1 MGRFVLSRSVRRLV
15 FTALVA
21 WAFALGPACSSSGNH
36 QPQTG
41 SGGTTG
47 PATGSGGATSTGT
60 ASGGATG
67 SPGSGGITGSGG
79 STATGGHG
87 SGGTTT
93 TGTASGGASGNGGA
107 GGGPAASG
115 GATASGGAAGRASS
129 GGASAGGRPGSGG
142 AAAGGVS
149 GGGGARPG
157 SGGTSGGGGASM
169 PASPSAGCNSAM
181 PQMSGR
187 FNITVS
193 GASREYILKLPDNY
207 DATHPYR
214 LMFGWHGRMYDDN
227 WVADGGAPLTGPFFG
242 VEGMANGSTIF
253 VAPQAAGQGWA
264 NSDLAFADAMLA
276 KFEAELCIDKNRVFS
291 AGFSAGAMMTVT
303 LGCARGDVFR
313 GIAVMSGSTQ
323 LGCATGTHPVAYWA
337 SHGTMDTTVPI
348 ASGEAARDEFAKRN
362 HCGTQTMTVD
372 PMGCTLFLGCDAGY
386 PVTFCT
392 FDGVHEPAPF
402 AGVGIWGFISQF

>member
-1 MGRFVLSRSVRRLV
+1 MGRLAPPRSSSQRLA
-15 FTALVA
+15 FTGLVS
-21 WAFALGPACSSSGNH
+21 LACTLACGSSGNH
-36 QPQTG
+36 SPQNG
-41 SGGTTG
+41 SGGSSG
-47 PATGSGGATSTGT
+47 SPAGSGGATSTGGASGGTSSPGSGGSVSSGGVTGTGGQASGGATGT

-67 SPGSGGITGSGG
+67 SG
-79 STATGGHG
+79 
-87 SGGTTT
+87 
-93 TGTASGGASGNGGA
+93 GGA
-107 GGGPAASG
+107 GRPAASG
-115 GATASGGAAGRASS
+115 GAPAMGGSS
-129 GGASAGGRPGSGG
+129 GGGTSAGGHPGSGG
-142 AAAGGVS
+142 AHAGGAS
-149 GGGGARPG
+149 G
-157 SGGTSGGGGASM
+157 SGGTSGGGGAIGM
-169 PASPSAGCNSAM
+169 PPSPSAGCNSTT

-193 GASREYILKLPDNY
+193 GASREYILKLPDQY

-253 VAPQAAGQGWA
+253 VAPQASGQGWA
-264 NSDLAFADAMLA
+264 SSDLAFADAMLA
-276 KFEAELCIDKNRVFS
+276 KFEADLCIDKNRVFS

-323 LGCATGTHPVAYWA
+323 LGCTTGTHPVAYWA

-348 ASGEAARDEFAKRN
+348 ANGQAARDEFAKRN
-362 HCGTQTMTVD
+362 HCGTQTMAVD
-372 PMGCTLFLGCDAGY
+372 PMGCTMFLGCDAGY

>member
-1 MGRFVLSRSVRRLV
+1 
-15 FTALVA
+15 
-21 WAFALGPACSSSGNH
+21 
-36 QPQTG
+36 
-41 SGGTTG
+41 
-47 PATGSGGATSTGT
+47 
-60 ASGGATG
+60 
-67 SPGSGGITGSGG
+67 
-79 STATGGHG
+79 
-87 SGGTTT
+87 
-93 TGTASGGASGNGGA
+93 
-107 GGGPAASG
+107 
-115 GATASGGAAGRASS
+115 
-129 GGASAGGRPGSGG
+129 
-142 AAAGGVS
+142 
-149 GGGGARPG
+149 
-157 SGGTSGGGGASM
+157 
-169 PASPSAGCNSAM
+169 
-181 PQMSGR
+181 MSGR

-193 GASREYILKLPDNY
+193 GASREYILKLPDQY

-253 VAPQAAGQGWA
+253 VAPQASGQGWA
-264 NSDLAFADAMLA
+264 SSDLAFADAMLA
-276 KFEAELCIDKNRVFS
+276 KFEADLCIDKNRVFS

-323 LGCATGTHPVAYWA
+323 LGCTTGTHPVAYWA

-348 ASGEAARDEFAKRN
+348 ANGQAARDEFAKRN
-362 HCGTQTMTVD
+362 HCGTQTMAVD
-372 PMGCTLFLGCDAGY
+372 PMGCTMFLGCDAGY